1 MAMAAASTS
10 TMSSGAYSSNSE
22 HLRDELHRV
31 EGLVRA
37 HLLRFKDACPE
48 DQRERY
54 WHIPDAQLDR
64 IATDEAQSVAARF
77 ATTPAIDEI
86 LRWVDAR
93 RGAIDA
99 AVAATGAGPDL
110 RVARLVREFGLTAA
124 ERDGLLLAALPAL
137 HSTYRRWYGVL
148 QADPAR
154 AYATVAFL
162 AELLARRA
170 EDLDDAQA
178 VFGPRERL
186 ARNRLITLLT
196 EDEPFGARTVVA
208 DERVVQFLNGRD
220 LLDARLSG
228 VARWHPGRT
237 ALRDL
242 PLPGD
247 VANRLELLPSLRA
260 LDRPAASRLRL
271 EFLGPDPG
279 LAERACAAVAAGFD
293 QGLLVVD
300 VQRALASG
308 VAWPIVVDAALRE
321 ARLVPAM
328 TLVTHVSMLMEEGD
342 AGGRLA
348 YLLERLADHPHPAAL
363 EAGAPAVEDSR
374 TAADWLSFR
383 LPAPTVAMR
392 ERLWSV
398 QLAQERQLPEP
409 RTIVRDLASAFQLT
423 DSQIRDAAQAARA
436 LARRRDPFA
445 PSLGADDLFVA
456 CRRLSATRLVAFA
469 QRIEPR
475 TRLTLEH
482 DVVLPPANKR
492 ALAELQGRIRNH
504 LRVHGAM
511 GLGPHLRLGR
521 GVTAMFVGGSGTGK
535 TIAAEVL
542 ASEQQVDLYRV
553 DLAALTSKWVGET
566 EKNLSKVFADAE
578 RANCMLFFDE
588 ADSMFGRRGEVR
600 EARDRWANLEVN
612 YLLQRIEDYSGVV
625 ILATNLRQNIDD
637 AFQRRI
643 HVVVEFPVPDAAS
656 RRLFWARLLPGEA
669 HLDVTPA
676 DLDDIALRFELTGG
690 NIRNVVLDACF
701 RALDAGSTSV
711 SLRHLIASIARE
723 YQKTARP
730 VTQGDFGR
738 YYDWAMRDVVAPPDL
753 NAAAMEG

>member
-1 MAMAAASTS
+1 MAMAAAFTS
-10 TMSSGAYSSNSE
+10 TMSSSAYPSNSE

-37 HLLRFKDACPE
+37 HLLRFKNAYPE

-64 IATDEAQSVAARF
+64 LATDEAQSVATRF

-110 RVARLVREFGLTAA
+110 RMARLVREFGLTAV

-178 VFGPRERL
+178 VFGPRGRL
-186 ARNRLITLLT
+186 ARHRLITLLT

-208 DERVVQFLNGRD
+208 DERVVQFLNGHD

-260 LDRPAASRLRL
+260 LDRLAASRLRL

-300 VQRALASG
+300 VQRVLASG
-308 VAWPIVVDAALRE
+308 VAWPIVVDTALRE

-328 TLVTHVSMLMEEGD
+328 TIVTHVSTLIEEGD
-342 AGGRLA
+342 AGGRLS

-398 QLAQERQLPEP
+398 QLAQEPQLPEP

-445 PSLGADDLFVA
+445 PLLGGDDLFVA

-482 DVVLPPANKR
+482 DLVLPPANKR

-535 TIAAEVL
+535 TM
-542 ASEQQVDLYRV
+542 S
-553 DLAALTSKWVGET
+553 
-566 EKNLSKVFADAE
+566 
-578 RANCMLFFDE
+578 
-588 ADSMFGRRGEVR
+588 RRGAGQRASACPLPGRPRGAESASRSARPRRTSSKIFDDAGAPAHAVLRRSRRDVR
-600 EARDRWANLEVN
+600 PTRSDVQRLARPLGQPRGQLPAAAHRGLHG
-612 YLLQRIEDYSGVV
+612 IV

-637 AFQRRI
+637 AFQPP
-643 HVVVEFPVPDAAS
+643 HS
-656 RRLFWARLLPGEA
+656 LWW
-669 HLDVTPA
+669 
-676 DLDDIALRFELTGG
+676 
-690 NIRNVVLDACF
+690 
-701 RALDAGSTSV
+701 STS
-711 SLRHLIASIARE
+711 RCPTRPHDGCCGPGCCRARR
-723 YQKTARP
+723 TSR
-730 VTQGDFGR
+730 
-738 YYDWAMRDVVAPPDL
+738 
-753 NAAAMEG
+753 